1 MSEDPPPAQN
11 PEQLLVAQQVADY
24 LNISLQTLRIW
35 TNDPAMG
42 IPHFRLG
49 SKIRYRRV
57 ELDDW
62 LESRRHTGGKPL
74 RDDATS

>member
-1 MSEDPPPAQN
+1 MSEDPSSAQG

-24 LNISLQTLRIW
+24 LNISLQTLRLW

-49 SKIRYRRV
+49 NQIRYRRD
-57 ELDDW
+57 ELDAW
-62 LESRRHTGGKPL
+62 LEERRHTGGKP
-74 RDDATS
+74 RKGDADS